1 VCKLSIFMY
10 CSVLVVGRGGGL
22 MEGFFVRMHC
32 SLSFVWF
39 VRRAV
44 LSFPSPFSFFSSPPQ
59 GPLFLFFSQ
68 PSTSRFAETI
78 SR

>member
-1 VCKLSIFMY
+1 MCKLSIFMY

-59 GPLFLFFSQ
+59 GPLFLFFFSQ
-68 PSTSRFAETI
+68 PSTS
-78 SR
+78 